1 MKAIAAAVIVL
12 ACAVPC
18 AAQQVTPYLDC
29 VEFLP
34 GYQLRAHFGYASTY
48 ASEVTIDIGPQ
59 NFFSPG
65 ALSLGQPTVFLPG
78 EHHDVFTT
86 SWTVSGS
93 STQETWFL
101 AGATAVGRLTS
112 TQLCGVRSTG
122 DWDSTAKYEIGDL
135 VRDIQA
141 FWVFYGDARLCG
153 AGLVPASHQNC
164 WYPYIPV
171 PPALA
176 PIADQT
182 TPEDTPLPT
191 IPFTVTDG
199 DGTWPVKVIAESSN
213 PVLIPVDHITI
224 GGWADNRTI
233 AITPAANRSGSATIT
248 LHATDGLTE
257 AHAQFVVT
265 VGAVNDPPTIS
276 SVSNVT
282 IDENTSTPA
291 LAFTVA
297 DPDNDASSLT
307 VTATSSNPAVLPVN
321 RIVIGGSGATRTVT
335 LTPLPDAFGTSTI
348 KLTVSDGTLSAS
360 GSFTLTVR
368 PVDHPGPQP
377 TPTADYLAEG
387 ATGTFFDT
395 DILIANP
402 QDTAVPATVTF
413 LKETG
418 TPVSLDLTIAPLSRT
433 TINVDSIPGM
443 ESTAFSTVVTSK
455 NGLPLI
461 VERTMWWDHSRYGS
475 HTEKAT
481 TSASTTWFFAEGSQG
496 FFSTYFLLV
505 NPQTTAN
512 TAHVTYLR
520 EGEPVLVR
528 DYALT
533 PQSRVTIDAGADPEL
548 VNRSFGAEMHFDQ
561 PGGAE
566 RAMYF
571 GPNFA
576 GGTASAGVTAP
587 STDWFLAEGATG
599 SFFNTFLLLANP
611 GANDATATL
620 TYLPS
625 TGVPVVRTH
634 AVPARRRV
642 TINIADESS
651 ALADAAVATKVSAD
665 APILVERSQYWPQ
678 PTWEEGHNSFG
689 ETTLGTHWGLAEGRV
704 GGANACQ
711 TFILL
716 ANPGTDAATVT
727 VKFLRTTGTPITKT
741 FTVKPTS
748 RYTVAIT
755 GPGSDVPELANES
768 FGAEIEST
776 QPIMVE
782 RAMYSNANGIVWAA
796 GTNATATRL
805 P

>member
-1 MKAIAAAVIVL
+1 MKAIVAALIVL

-29 VEFLP
+29 IDFLP
-34 GYQLRAHFGYASTY
+34 DAQMRAHFGYASTY
-48 ASEVTIDIGPQ
+48 PSEVTIDIGPQ
-59 NFFSPG
+59 NYFSPG
-65 ALSLGQPTVFLPG
+65 TLSRGQPTVFLPG

-86 SWTVSGS
+86 SWVVSGS
-93 STQETWFL
+93 STQETWL
-101 AGATAVGRLTS
+101 VAGATAVGKQTS
-112 TQLCGVRSTG
+112 TTLCGVRSKG
-122 DWDSTAKYEIGDL
+122 DWDSTAKYEVGDL

-141 FWVFYGDARLCG
+141 LWVFYGDDRCVP
-153 AGLVPASHQNC
+153 GLVPASHQNC
-164 WYPYIPV
+164 WYPYFPV
-171 PPALA
+171 PPALS

-182 TPEDTPLPT
+182 TAEDTPLPP
-191 IPFTVTDG
+191 IPFTVTDS
-199 DGTWPVKVIAESSN
+199 DGTWIVKVFAESSD
-213 PVLIPVDHITI
+213 PALIPVDHITI

-233 AITPAANRSGSATIT
+233 AITPALNRSGSATIT

-257 AHAQFVVT
+257 AHSQFVVT

-276 SVSNVT
+276 SLSNVT
-282 IDENTSTPA
+282 IDENTSTSA
-291 LAFTVA
+291 LAFAVD
-297 DPDNDASSLT
+297 DPDSDASSLT
-307 VTATSSNPAVLPVN
+307 VTATSSNPAVVPVSP
-321 RIVIGGSGATRTVT
+321 IVIAGSGATRTVT
-335 LTPLPDAFGTSTI
+335 LTPLADAFGTSTI

-360 GSFTLTVR
+360 SSFTLTVR
-368 PVDHPGPQP
+368 PIDHPEPQP

-402 QDTAVPATVTF
+402 QDTAVPATITF

-418 TPVSLDLTIAPLSRT
+418 TPVSLDMTIAPLSRT
-433 TINVDSIPGM
+433 TINVDAIPGM

-461 VERTMWWDHSRYGS
+461 VERTMWWDKSHYGS

-481 TSASTTWFFAEGSQG
+481 TSASTTWLFAEGSQG

-528 DYALT
+528 DYALP
-533 PQSRVTIDAGADPEL
+533 PQSRVTIDAGADHEL

-571 GPNFA
+571 GPSFA
-576 GGTASAGVTAP
+576 GGTASAGVNAP

-611 GANDATATL
+611 GADDSTATL

-625 TGVPVVRTH
+625 NGVPVVRTH

-642 TINIADESS
+642 TINIADESP
-651 ALADAAVATKVSAD
+651 ALANAAVATKVSAT

-689 ETTLGTHWGLAEGRV
+689 ETALGTHWGLAEGRV
-704 GGANACQ
+704 GGANNCQ

-716 ANPGTDAATVT
+716 ANPGTVAATVT

-741 FTVKPTS
+741 FIVAPTS
-748 RYTVAIT
+748 RFTVAIT
-755 GPGSDVPELANES
+755 GPGSDVPELLNEF
-768 FGAEIEST
+768 FGATIAST

-782 RAMYSNANGIVWAA
+782 RALYSDANGIVWAA